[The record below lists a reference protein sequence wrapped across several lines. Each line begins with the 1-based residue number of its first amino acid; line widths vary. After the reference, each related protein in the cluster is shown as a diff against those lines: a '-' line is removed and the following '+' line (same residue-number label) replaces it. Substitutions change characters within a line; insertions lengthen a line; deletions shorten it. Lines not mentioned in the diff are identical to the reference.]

1 MPGAIPYGDLR
12 ILVNQSSFV
21 NEDGYYYALLRFHCA
36 VYTKTD
42 TAFAKPFRDEQERP
56 LKKPRHPLDLVFPS
70 KFRYDLESLSRRLQP
85 TQVVARRASQPTTQA
100 CTTIDQ
106 SNPDSR

>member
-56 LKKPRHPLDLVFPS
+56 
-70 KFRYDLESLSRRLQP
+70 
-85 TQVVARRASQPTTQA
+85 
-100 CTTIDQ
+100 
-106 SNPDSR
+106 